1 MIYRT
6 LIQAVFVTV
15 VLSSPY
21 NRRKCHHRSYAGGQ
35 TPSGPTPLPGMDP
48 SYDGPSGP
56 SGPPELPAI
65 LPGQVSP
72 LNPSGQY
79 HPDQSLAVGIS
90 SPGVG
95 PSTPG
100 QDLSLPG
107 LGPSLP
113 GLGPSP
119 SGLGPPPPGVGPSP
133 PGPSL
138 PGLIPPPP
146 GLGPSQP
153 GLVPTPAIGSPPPY
167 GTPPP
172 CSTPPPYGTPA
183 PPAGMNN
190 AGGPMG
196 TSPLQPG
203 YDDNDSGLGGNN
215 YPGNGG
221 HPGSNGIAAV
231 PSSYNPATDGPIP
244 FGPGGPGPFGPGGQ
258 DPFGPG
264 GQDPFGP
271 GGPGPFGPGG
281 QDPFGPG
288 GQDPFG
294 PGGPGTLD
302 DMSPGTMGTPGFLDF
317 MVVGDWG
324 VTKTPDQQQVAN
336 AMKNAAVQTPPRFVV
351 SVGDNFYP
359 TPKSNYEGV
368 NSAQD
373 PKWTDSFDNIYNGNL
388 QKVPF
393 LSVLGNHDW
402 LGNPT
407 AQMDYSQLNP
417 ARWIMPTFFYER
429 TFTIGKVE
437 AAFIFIE
444 TNFLA
449 YAYSTITNEITANF
463 RAQGWPASENMIQQ
477 QLQWIFD
484 AIQRHKNKKYTFVVG
499 HHLAGTC
506 KTEGNMT
513 QLMTMFDSVQPT
525 AYLFGHQHAMQST
538 SRGKTQYVQVG
549 SSGKSEP
556 VCDDNKGWGVG
567 DTLGFVNA
575 RLGEEYGTL
584 QFVGVSGNILNTIK
598 V

>member
-100 QDLSLPG
+100 QDLS
-107 LGPSLP
+107 
-113 GLGPSP
+113 P

-215 YPGNGG
+215 YPG
-221 HPGSNGIAAV
+221 
-231 PSSYNPATDGPIP
+231 
-244 FGPGGPGPFGPGGQ
+244 GPGPFGPGGQ

-271 GGPGPFGPGG
+271 GGQDPFGPGG

-317 MVVGDWG
+317 MVVGDWESLKLL
-324 VTKTPDQQQVAN
+324 T
-336 AMKNAAVQTPPRFVV
+336 
-351 SVGDNFYP
+351 
-359 TPKSNYEGV
+359 SN
-368 NSAQD
+368 
-373 PKWTDSFDNIYNGNL
+373 
-388 QKVPF
+388 
-393 LSVLGNHDW
+393 
-402 LGNPT
+402 
-407 AQMDYSQLNP
+407 
-417 ARWIMPTFFYER
+417 R
-429 TFTIGKVE
+429 VE